1 MTARDDAS
9 SDKTHVE
16 DEPSPSHTR
25 LASTSAGDVVP
36 ASASSSKLSL
46 PDEQPPPYSIFS
58 KRAKWAVVGLVM
70 IAGIFR

>member
-58 KRAKWAVVGLVM
+58 GRAKWAVVGLVM